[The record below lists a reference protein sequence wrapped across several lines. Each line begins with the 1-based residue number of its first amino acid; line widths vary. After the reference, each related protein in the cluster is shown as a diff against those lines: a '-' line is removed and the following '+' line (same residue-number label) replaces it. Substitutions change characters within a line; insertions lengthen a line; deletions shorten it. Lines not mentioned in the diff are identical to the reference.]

1 MPRPTEVRAGGA
13 LLLIAGSL
21 ILIGIVTAEA
31 LYPGQYTTA
40 ANEIS
45 DLGGTR
51 PPGSLVLQPSATIFD
66 LSMIAIGLL
75 VTMASWFVHRAFRL
89 RSVTIPILVLGL
101 GALGVGIFPGNTGNP
116 HAICAMVTFVAGGL
130 AALASARLASGPFR
144 VLSILL
150 GGLSLVTLG
159 SYLLLGDASPA
170 FVLGIGGL
178 ERWIVYPVVLWVT
191 AFGGYLLGRADG

>member
-1 MPRPTEVRAGGA
+1 M
-13 LLLIAGSL
+13 IAGSL

-66 LSMIAIGLL
+66 LSMVAIGLL
-75 VTMASWFVHRAFRL
+75 VTMASWFVHRAFQF

-116 HAICAMVTFVAGGL
+116 HAICAMVTFVAGGI

-144 VLSILL
+144 VLAILL
-150 GGLSLVTLG
+150 GGLSLITLA
-159 SYLLLGDASPA
+159 SYLVLGDASPA

-178 ERWIVYPVVLWVT
+178 ERWIVYPVILWVT
-191 AFGGYLLGRADG
+191 AFGGYLLGRADR